1 MTNEITTETTK
12 LDRVKQILT
21 YGDMKILGIHYTN
34 AYFAKNHITRSFYI
48 KELTKIE
55 SDRIDIGFFLRLPYN
70 DFPALEYTLNM
81 FEISGKGDVM
91 GYIAEGDMLDKPHL
105 EEKITSHMS
114 LFTADMFVSL
124 ENPNVVIKPHTINKY
139 KVYEVKI
146 KDTMFI
152 EDLNIDQEI
161 TLIIGDA
168 NFNSVIGLLSTG
180 EPTIKDIK
188 TFLDLLSSKNVTGKA
203 FTGMMIDTP
212 TTLVTM
218 EPRTEMMSIRKRVG
232 SEGYN
237 IESEDSTA
245 SITGLF
251 LEGVN
256 KIVVDTD
263 GITNEKYI
271 ELNNDELDTSIT
283 LYFEV

>member
-12 LDRVKQILT
+12 LDRVKQILMQ
-21 YGDMKILGIHYTN
+21 GDMKILGIHYTN

-48 KELTKIE
+48 KELTKID

-70 DFPALEYTLNM
+70 DFPALELTLNM

-91 GYIAEGDMLDKPHL
+91 GYIAEGDILDKPHL
-105 EEKITSHMS
+105 EEKITNHMS
-114 LFTADMFVSL
+114 LSTADMFVSL
-124 ENPNVVIKPHTINKY
+124 ENPNVVIKSHTINKY

-146 KDTMFI
+146 KDTHFI
-152 EDLNIDQEI
+152 DELNIDQEI

-180 EPTIKDIK
+180 EPTIKDVK
-188 TFLDLLSSKNVTGKA
+188 VFLDLLSSKNVTGKA

-212 TTLVTM
+212 MSLVTM

-232 SEGYN
+232 EAGYN
-237 IESEDSTA
+237 IESEDTTA
-245 SITGLF
+245 SISGLF
-251 LEGVN
+251 LDGVN
-256 KIVVDTD
+256 KIVVGTD
-263 GITNEKYI
+263 EITNEKYI
-271 ELNNDELDTSIT
+271 EMTNDELDTEIT

>member
-1 MTNEITTETTK
+1 MTNETTTGTTK
-12 LDRVKQILT
+12 LGRVKDILMQ
-21 YGDMKILGIHYTN
+21 GDMKILGIHYTN

-124 ENPNVVIKPHTINKY
+124 EDPNVVIKSHTINKF

-146 KDTMFI
+146 KDTDFI

-188 TFLDLLSSKNVTGKA
+188 VFLDLLSSKNVTGKA

-212 TTLVTM
+212 MTLVTM

-232 SEGYN
+232 SDGYN

-251 LEGVN
+251 LDGVN